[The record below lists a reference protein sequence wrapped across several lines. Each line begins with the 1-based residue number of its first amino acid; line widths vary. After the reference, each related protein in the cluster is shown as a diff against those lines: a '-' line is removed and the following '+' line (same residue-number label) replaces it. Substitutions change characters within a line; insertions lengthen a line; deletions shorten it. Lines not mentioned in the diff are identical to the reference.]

1 MELVVGN
8 FEMEIEVGNL
18 KYKLKL
24 ELYIMN
30 WKLELEIGNGIG
42 YVHNAFYWRGF
53 PILIFYSKMEIW
65 NGNWTW
71 RLKLELETE
80 IGNCN
85 WKSIENQNWKLRLKI
100 QIGNQN
106 WILE

>member
-1 MELVVGN
+1 
-8 FEMEIEVGNL
+8 
-18 KYKLKL
+18 
-24 ELYIMN
+24 MN

-42 YVHNAFYWRGF
+42 YVHNAFYWRGLE
-53 PILIFYSKMEIW
+53 IESWNRKSKFEIKLEIW

-85 WKSIENQNWKLRLKI
+85 WKSIGNQLKI
-100 QIGNQN
+100 KIGN
-106 WILE
+106 LG